1 MTYILRSFYI
11 GKTYLDHAGTT
22 IYAKSLVHTFARDLV
37 SNLYGNPQ
45 STCTPANVSHQIV
58 DRTRE
63 RALRFFGADPQY
75 FDLVFVAN
83 ATAAI
88 KLVTEC
94 FKDLGNTDPDSDA
107 EGFWYGYHVDSHNSI
122 IGVRECTEGDFH
134 VFRSDA
140 EVDEWLA
147 GRSSLN
153 PTGKL
158 GLFAY
163 PGQSN
168 MTGRRLPLRWSSL
181 LRGSTRTSQRDTYSL
196 FDAAALAATYP
207 LYDIFQDPDAA
218 PDFTALSM
226 YKIFGFP
233 DLGALIIRKDSG
245 NILQYRKYFGGGT
258 VSFVTV
264 LDTKPWHEFKEV
276 LHESLED
283 GTLPFH
289 SIIALDAAMSTHER
303 LYGSN
308 PMMTISRHTNFLI
321 KYLYDSMSSLRHANG
336 LPVCKIYQNNDSAYG
351 DISKQGPTISFNIIY
366 ADGTFVPYTS
376 AVEKL
381 ADENDIFVRS
391 GQLCNPG
398 GIATHLGYEKWHIQ
412 RLWSHGRRRRDHDV
426 ARTEVYHGRP
436 TGVVRVSLGAMTTM
450 TNIET
455 LLTFLR
461 EQFMLPVVQE
471 RNPQRQSQ
479 LHPVIV
485 MGHLQ
490 SLPTQAENSLPERD
504 ENVHDPSP
512 VEMAGRR
519 PYDFAAVPYNLGAPK
534 KRVEFAFL
542 DSAEDTIPMIHT
554 HMIPQR
560 PNVHRIASP
569 SQESEGKQRLKRFF
583 TLKDPLLPRSSS
595 TQRSTNGSD
604 FVLM

>member
-1 MTYILRSFYI
+1 
-11 GKTYLDHAGTT
+11 LDHAGTT
-22 IYAKSLVHTFARDLV
+22 VYAKSLVHTFARDLV

-45 STCTPANVSHQIV
+45 STCTPANLSRQIV
-58 DRTRE
+58 DNTRE
-63 RALRFFGADPQY
+63 RTLRFFGADPEY

-122 IGVRECTEGDFH
+122 VGVRECTEGEYH

-140 EVDEWLA
+140 EVDEWLT
-147 GRSSLN
+147 GPSSLN

-168 MTGRRLPLRWSSL
+168 MTGRRLPLRWSGL
-181 LRGSTRTSQRDTYSL
+181 LRGSTRACQRDTYSL
-196 FDAAALAATYP
+196 FDAAALATTYP
-207 LYDIFQDPDAA
+207 LYDVFQDPDAA

-233 DLGALIIRKDSG
+233 DLGALIVRKDSG

-289 SIIALDAAMSTHER
+289 SIVALDAAISTHER
-303 LYGSN
+303 LYGSS

-336 LPVCKIYQNNDSAYG
+336 LPVCKIYKSNDSTYG
-351 DISKQGPTISFNIIY
+351 DSSKQGPIISFNIIC
-366 ADGTFVPYTS
+366 ADGTFVPYNS
-376 AVEKL
+376 AVERL
-381 ADENDIFVRS
+381 ADENNIFVRS

-412 RLWSHGRRRRDHDV
+412 RLWSHGRRRRENDV
-426 ARTEVYHGRP
+426 ARAEVYHGRP

-461 EQFMLPVVQE
+461 EQFMPPMVRE
-471 RNPQRQSQ
+471 RNPQRQTQ
-479 LHPVIV
+479 LHSVMV
-485 MGHLQ
+485 MGDLDA
-490 SLPTQAENSLPERD
+490 LPNQAENSSPERE
-504 ENVHDPSP
+504 ENLRDPSP
-512 VEMAGRR
+512 ADLIERR
-519 PYDFAAVPYNLGAPK
+519 TYDFAARPYNLGAPK
-534 KRVEFAFL
+534 KHVEFSFL
-542 DSAEDTIPMIHT
+542 GSTEDTIPMVHT
-554 HMIPQR
+554 HMIPSR
-560 PNVHRIASP
+560 PIVHRIASP
-569 SQESEGKQRLKRFF
+569 LQEREGKQRLKRFF
-583 TLKDPLLPRSSS
+583 TLKEPLLPKSVPA
-595 TQRSTNGSD
+595 QRSANGSA

>member
-1 MTYILRSFYI
+1 M
-11 GKTYLDHAGTT
+11 DHAGTT
-22 IYAKSLVHTFARDLV
+22 VYAKSLIHTFARDLV

-45 STCTPANVSHQIV
+45 STSAPANFSRQMV
-58 DRTRE
+58 DNTRE
-63 RALRFFGADPQY
+63 QTLRFFGADPEY

-94 FKDLGNTDPDSDA
+94 FRDLGNTDSDSDS

-122 IGVRECTEGDFH
+122 VGIRECTDGEFH

-140 EVDEWLA
+140 EVDDWLTSP
-147 GRSSLN
+147 SSIN

-181 LRGSTRTSQRDTYSL
+181 LRGSTRASQRDTYSL
-196 FDAAALAATYP
+196 FDAAALATTYP
-207 LYDIFQDPDAA
+207 LYDVFQDPDAA
-218 PDFTALSM
+218 PDFTVLSM

-264 LDTKPWHEFKEV
+264 LDIKPWHESKEV
-276 LHESLED
+276 LHEGLED

-289 SIIALDAAMSTHER
+289 SIVALGAAITTHER
-303 LYGSN
+303 LYGTN

-321 KYLYDSMSSLRHANG
+321 KYLYDSMSSLRHASG
-336 LPVCKIYQNNDSAYG
+336 LPVCKIYKNNDSTYG
-351 DISKQGPTISFNIIY
+351 DSSKQGPVISFNIIC

-376 AVEKL
+376 AVERL
-381 ADENDIFVRS
+381 ADENNIFVRS

-398 GIATHLGYEKWHIQ
+398 GIATHLGFEKWHLQ
-412 RLWSHGRRRRDHDV
+412 RLWSHGRRRREHDL
-426 ARTEVYHGRP
+426 ARAEVHHGRP

-450 TNIET
+450 TNVET

-461 EQFMLPVVQE
+461 EQFMLPTAQE
-471 RNPQRQSQ
+471 SSPQRQTNVHSMM
-479 LHPVIV
+479 V
-485 MGHLQ
+485 MRDLGSRSNHV
-490 SLPTQAENSLPERD
+490 ENSSLERVGSTRD
-504 ENVHDPSP
+504 SSP
-512 VEMAGRR
+512 ADLIERR
-519 PYDFAAVPYNLGAPK
+519 TYDFASRPYNHTAPK
-534 KRVEFAFL
+534 KHVEFSFL
-542 DSAEDTIPMIHT
+542 SSSEDTIPMVHS
-554 HMIPQR
+554 HMIAPR
-560 PNVHRIASP
+560 PMTHRMASP
-569 SQESEGKQRLKRFF
+569 LNEREGRQRLKRFF
-583 TLKDPLLPRSSS
+583 NLKEPLLPRSGSA
-595 TQRSTNGSD
+595 QRSANGSA